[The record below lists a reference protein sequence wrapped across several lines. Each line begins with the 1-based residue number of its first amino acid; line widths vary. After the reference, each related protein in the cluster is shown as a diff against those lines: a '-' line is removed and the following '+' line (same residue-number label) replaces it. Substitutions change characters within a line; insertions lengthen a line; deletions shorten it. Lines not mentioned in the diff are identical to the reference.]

1 MIQSYLS
8 RHSPRVFW
16 SPPDA
21 ERDRP
26 VLGALVGE
34 NAALIVDTGASPNH
48 ARQFLAGLREVS
60 GVPPRFAALTHW
72 HWDHVF
78 GTAAMGLPTIAHVET
93 RRRMLEMAHLD
104 WRDHALDGRV
114 ASGHELAFIADHLK
128 IEMTNGER
136 AALTIAIPEITF
148 TGRAAVDLGGLTA
161 QIIHVGGD
169 HSPDCSVIYSPEERV
184 AFLGDCFGGG
194 FIGTENFYTL
204 PRLLPLLAMLESL
217 PVDTYFRGHEP
228 GPIPRDSFLREVEQM
243 RRISELVSKTHDR
256 KKILLSLP
264 GLLSEPVNED
274 HLYTV
279 NALLRGLKGD
289 C

>member
-1 MIQSYLS
+1 MLQTYLS
-8 RHSPRVFW
+8 SHSPRVFW

-26 VLGALVGE
+26 VLGALAGE
-34 NAALIVDTGASPNH
+34 TALLVVDTGASPNH

-60 GVPPRFAALTHW
+60 HVPPRWAALTHW

-78 GTAAMGLPTIAHVET
+78 GTATMGLPTIAHVET

-114 ASGHELAFIADHLK
+114 AAGNELAFIADHLK

-136 AALTIAIPEITF
+136 AALSIAIPEITF
-148 TGRAAVDLGGLTA
+148 TGQAAVDLGGLTA
-161 QIIHVGGD
+161 QMMHVGGD
-169 HSPDCSVIYSPEERV
+169 HSADCSVIFSPEERV
-184 AFLGDCFGGG
+184 AFLGDCFYGG
-194 FIGTENFYTL
+194 FIGVENFYTL
-204 PRLLPLLAMLESL
+204 PRLLPLLDVLESL
-217 PVDTYFRGHEP
+217 PAEFYFRGHEP
-228 GPIPRDSFLREVEQM
+228 DPIPRASFLREVEQI
-243 RRISELVSKTHDR
+243 RRISELVENTRDR
-256 KKILLSLP
+256 KKILLRLP
-264 GLLSEPVNED
+264 DLLGEPVNED